1 MKVRSLEA
9 VMSGEPDQGAAGY
22 KIFQKDKGIKPCLSI
37 SRFSALKSGR
47 VSILKD
53 EGFAFWA

>member
-1 MKVRSLEA
+1 
-9 VMSGEPDQGAAGY
+9 MSGEPDQGAAGY